1 MMGGFHGGPIYVP
14 IEGRQLAEH
23 ELAAHQWVVARLGRH
38 LVRDRAYVVPSD
50 TLSVDQACA
59 LGIQWIDQF
68 FGGIVPF
75 PFVGTKLVSHPL
87 VTVHASAPEG
97 WRHQHPHRLSGVV
110 VPGWGAFSITDLH
123 EAAARLLGDGA
134 IRLKLGAGRGGG
146 QQWVVSDLASLKAL
160 IDKEASLVAGIEAG
174 VVVERE
180 LIRQTTLSVGHVILP
195 TLSLS
200 YMGYQREARDGQGA
214 SHYGGSRLCCSRGS
228 LSMLLSS
235 LDDPRE
241 RLAVEQAS
249 AYHDA
254 MLEAFPELVI
264 SRANYDVIQGF
275 DARGDW
281 HSGVLEQSW
290 RIGGASPAE
299 VVAAE
304 VLSSGRGKH
313 VEVAYIECYEA
324 DALAPEGAE
333 IVYPAA
339 GAVTETPTL
348 TYVEVQAS

>member
-1 MMGGFHGGPIYVP
+1 MNVAFHGPVYVP
-14 IEGRQLAEH
+14 VDGRQLAEH
-23 ELAAHQWVVARLGRH
+23 ELAAHHWVVDRLGRH
-38 LVRDRAYVVPSD
+38 LMRDSPYVVPSD
-50 TLSVDQACA
+50 TLSVEQAYA
-59 LGIQWIDQF
+59 LDITWVDQF

-87 VTVHASAPEG
+87 VATHASAPQG
-97 WRHQHPHRLSGVV
+97 WRHQHPHRLSGLV
-110 VPGWGAFSITDLH
+110 VPGWGAFSVTDLH
-123 EAAARLLGDGA
+123 EAAGRLLADGA
-134 IRLKLGAGRGGG
+134 VRLKLGEGRGGG
-146 QQWVVSDLASLKAL
+146 QQWVVPDVASLQSL
-160 IDKEASLVAGIEAG
+160 LDGEAALVAGIEAG

-180 LIRQTTLSVGHVILP
+180 LTRQTTLSVGHVILP

-200 YMGYQREARDGQGA
+200 YIGYQREARDSQGT

-228 LSMLLSS
+228 LSMLLAT
-235 LDDPRE
+235 LGDPRE

-275 DARGDW
+275 DARGNW

-299 VVAAE
+299 IVAAE
-304 VLSSGRGKH
+304 LLSTGNRQH
-313 VEVAYIECYEA
+313 VETAYVECYEA
-324 DALAPEGAE
+324 DAVAPEEAE
-333 IVYPAA
+333 IVYRATRAVVDTPA
-339 GAVTETPTL
+339 L
-348 TYVEVQAS
+348 TYVKVQAS